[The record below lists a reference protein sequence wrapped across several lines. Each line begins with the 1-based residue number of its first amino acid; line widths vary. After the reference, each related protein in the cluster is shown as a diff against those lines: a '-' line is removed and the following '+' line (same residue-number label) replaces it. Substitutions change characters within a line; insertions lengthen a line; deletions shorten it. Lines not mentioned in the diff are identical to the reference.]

1 MRAGSVGTDLMLA
14 QSLDA
19 DDLRTRKATPDSFL
33 GTGLQAWLRAAA
45 VDHLVIC
52 GHASEF
58 CVDTT
63 VRRAAALGN
72 AVMRVADAHT
82 AHDKP
87 HAKAAAIRAH
97 ENATLPEI
105 TRFAARI
112 QALPGADVRFA

>member
-105 TRFAARI
+105 TRFGACI
-112 QALPGADVRFA
+112 QVLPGADVRFA